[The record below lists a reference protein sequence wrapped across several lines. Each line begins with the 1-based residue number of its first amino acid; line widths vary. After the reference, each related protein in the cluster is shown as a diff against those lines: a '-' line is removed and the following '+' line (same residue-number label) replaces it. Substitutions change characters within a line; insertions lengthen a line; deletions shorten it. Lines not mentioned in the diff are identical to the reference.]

1 MIEYFVTKR
10 PVEIKKEI
18 DNMPDSNFENGDSLS
33 KEQIHEKIQAL
44 LDEIKGFEDKFP
56 GYAIKEPEIIKGEVH
71 FGDVPDGDSTK
82 DEEEELTS
90 EMELEKSRLTPKSRR
105 FRIRIRRRKSKVAED
120 LTDDEV
126 LTKVKEITPT
136 TFRFGVDQSG
146 KLVNL
151 DLKKP
156 KIKPKS
162 ESRFKKLAG
171 LKDKLHRKKGGKTE
185 SEGTEEK
192 SKISKF
198 KGAFGK
204 IGKLKKAIPH
214 KSKKKK
220 E

>member
-18 DNMPDSNFENGDSLS
+18 NNMPDSNFEDGDNLT
-33 KEQIHEKIQAL
+33 KEQKHEKIQAL

-56 GYAIKEPEIIKGEVH
+56 GYPIKEPEIIEGEVH

-82 DEEEELTS
+82 DAQKELTS
-90 EMELEKSRLTPKSRR
+90 KMELEKSGLKPKSRR
-105 FRIRIRRRKSKVAED
+105 FRIRIRRRKSKDVED
-120 LTDDEV
+120 LTDSEV
-126 LTKVKEITPT
+126 LTKVRQITPT
-136 TFRFGVDQSG
+136 TFRFGVDENG

-151 DLKKP
+151 DLRKP

-171 LKDKLHRKKGGKTE
+171 LKTKLHRKKEGKTE

-192 SKISKF
+192 SKASKF

-214 KSKKKK
+214 KSKNKK